1 VLQPNR
7 CAGLGV
13 GHGWRWSAVGEFEW
27 TAAGFNRADS
37 WLLAARGKESVL
49 QSNRCA
55 AIRTAG
61 GSRLVASAVFERN
74 SVRWRIRLRLIGWQ
88 ICVILRTSCVLG
100 ALASKHLLAAPE
112 SGAPRRGGASLLA
125 LAPKA
130 RGPVR
135 ASVDRDLVQLLK
147 GDPAVA
153 KGVVLD

>member
-1 VLQPNR
+1 MR
-7 CAGLGV
+7 EAKGRLGV
-13 GHGWRWSAVGEFEW
+13 GHGWSWSAVGVFEW
-27 TAAGFNRADS
+27 TAAGFNWAGS
-37 WLLAARGKESVL
+37 WLLAARGEESVL
-49 QSNRCA
+49 QPNRCA

-74 SVRWRIRLRLIGWQ
+74 NVRWRIRLRMIGWQ

-100 ALASKHLLAAPE
+100 A
-112 SGAPRRGGASLLA
+112 PRRGGASSLA

-147 GDPAVA
+147 GDPAA
-153 KGVVLD
+153 WQKVLY